1 MGWKVCPYFRV
12 FLHTGLLFSLRVLR
26 CFIQGVVGA
35 LAGQSP
41 WGGFHKFP
49 ALGVTGL
56 ELTATQLLRESVCQA
71 SGRRPGASRPLTRRT
86 HVRWSKAS

>member
-12 FLHTGLLFSLRVLR
+12 FLHTGLLFSLRVR

-41 WGGFHKFP
+41 WAGSTSFSVG
-49 ALGVTGL
+49 ASGL

-71 SGRRPGASRPLTRRT
+71 SGGAVLPLDR
-86 HVRWSKAS
+86 